1 MGVIKDIS
9 NSSKVSNKILLEV
22 RMRKSAYQEEIK
34 IDSGFLEG
42 KKFSKNLCEF
52 FSLLKG
58 NKICEN
64 LYVKLHQ
71 TNSIWYEKNN
81 FCLTIQI

>member
-1 MGVIKDIS
+1 
-9 NSSKVSNKILLEV
+9 
-22 RMRKSAYQEEIK
+22 MRKSAYQEEIK

-64 LYVKLHQ
+64 LYVNLLCTAHAQLPILAHKQQPQQ
-71 TNSIWYEKNN
+71 TQPIE
-81 FCLTIQI
+81 T